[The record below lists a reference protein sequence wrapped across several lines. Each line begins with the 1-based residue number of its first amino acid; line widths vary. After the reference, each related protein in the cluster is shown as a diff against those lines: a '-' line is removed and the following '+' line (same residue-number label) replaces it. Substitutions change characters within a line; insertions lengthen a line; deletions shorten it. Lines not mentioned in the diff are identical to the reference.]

1 MSSSDHKVSMMQ
13 LILKKKCE
21 KLETT
26 KRFFSFILTA
36 GNVAAQVLC
45 TLFGK

>member
-26 KRFFSFILTA
+26 KRLLSFILTA